1 MQTGVAIVDTGIYRH
16 RDFGSRITGF
26 VDLVHGKN
34 SAYDDSGHGTH
45 IAGIIG
51 GDGSASRG
59 RYKGIAPH
67 SALIGVKVLDAQG
80 NGKISDVVEGL
91 RWILEQIR
99 QSEKTLKQTMNRWYS
114 EKVMTTTGY

>member
-34 SAYDDSGHGTH
+34 SVYDDSGHGTH

-67 SALIGVKVLDAQG
+67 SALIGVKSSG
-80 NGKISDVVEGL
+80 CTGKRENFRCGGRTPMDFRTERAV
-91 RWILEQIR
+91 
-99 QSEKTLKQTMNRWYS
+99 
-114 EKVMTTTGY
+114 

>member
-51 GDGSASRG
+51 GDAFSC
-59 RYKGIAPH
+59 
-67 SALIGVKVLDAQG
+67 
-80 NGKISDVVEGL
+80 
-91 RWILEQIR
+91 
-99 QSEKTLKQTMNRWYS
+99 
-114 EKVMTTTGY
+114 